1 MFSAFSADGDS
12 IYDLN
17 QNATNATHSIAAPD
31 LLPAMFYEGTEPI
44 SDYTLDKT
52 IKFGVPNHPNLKNV
66 LIFNTSITLP
76 AGITP
81 NDFQFVGYPDH
92 IRFRVDTGSRT
103 LTYEPAS
110 PPVETDVT
118 GQQNRTSQGAVIAV
132 SAEDRY
138 AIALYSR
145 QTDVGQYFVQDPH
158 AQFGSH
164 IVLGVGTTPERL
176 LQEQL
181 LLSIAT
187 SSSERCTMSK
197 LRW

>member
-1 MFSAFSADGDS
+1 
-12 IYDLN
+12 
-17 QNATNATHSIAAPD
+17 
-31 LLPAMFYEGTEPI
+31 MFYEGTEPI

-103 LTYEPAS
+103 LTYKPAS
-110 PPVETDVT
+110 PSVETDVT
-118 GQQNRTSQGAVIAV
+118 GQQNGTSQGAVIAV

-145 QTDVGQYFVQDPH
+145 QTDVGQYLCT
-158 AQFGSH
+158 GSTRSIRISH
-164 IVLGVGTTPERL
+164 SARRWHNPGTLIAGTTFTLHSYVIVGTLHDVEASLVELYSVNPPP
-176 LQEQL
+176 
-181 LLSIAT
+181 
-187 SSSERCTMSK
+187 
-197 LRW
+197 